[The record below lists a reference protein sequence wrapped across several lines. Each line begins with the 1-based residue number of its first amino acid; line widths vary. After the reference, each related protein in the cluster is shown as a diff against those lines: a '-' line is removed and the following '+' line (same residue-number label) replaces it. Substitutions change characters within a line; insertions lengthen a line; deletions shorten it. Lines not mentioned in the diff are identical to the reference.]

1 MKINIKNS
9 IILLIPFII
18 LLVFFLGLNNENKYN
33 TKNLVGKKIDNFE
46 IKNLINETTFSKN
59 DFTKNKFTLI
69 NFWATWCPPCREEHK
84 FLLLLK
90 NEHDLK
96 ILGVNFKDEK
106 DKAIK
111 YLKRFGDPY
120 HYLAEDKDGKSS
132 INFGIYGIPESILV
146 DNEFRIV
153 MKFIGP
159 IDEIDLK
166 KILRKIQ

>member
-46 IKNLINETTFSKN
+46 IKNLINKTTFSKN

-84 FLLLLK
+84 FLLLSRM
-90 NEHDLK
+90 N
-96 ILGVNFKDEK
+96 
-106 DKAIK
+106 
-111 YLKRFGDPY
+111 
-120 HYLAEDKDGKSS
+120 
-132 INFGIYGIPESILV
+132 
-146 DNEFRIV
+146 
-153 MKFIGP
+153 MT
-159 IDEIDLK
+159 
-166 KILRKIQ
+166 